1 MECRQASLEDLH
13 QWRALPSTCKLCD
26 DVKDDLL
33 DLNVGH
39 SIHGDEPF
47 WVYVIPVEG
56 RVISDALAEKL
67 HQSLRDF
74 FKGKLPSNVKV
85 VTANYKI

>member
-1 MECRQASLEDLH
+1 MECRQASLEALH
-13 QWRALPSTCKLCD
+13 LWRSLPSTCKLCD
-26 DVKDDLL
+26 DAKDVLL
-33 DLNVGH
+33 DLNVGY

-47 WVYVIPVEG
+47 WIYVIPVEG
-56 RVISDALAEKL
+56 HVISDALVERL

-85 VTANYKI
+85 VIAKYIV